1 MAIQQL
7 CGKRGGDVKC
17 SHLSTR
23 GGFKIMSNLA
33 QVVVEW
39 PLREFFEVS
48 GFFEVGLFE
57 IGKLF
62 EVRKCINNVD
72 RAKVKKKK
80 DCI

>member
-1 MAIQQL
+1 
-7 CGKRGGDVKC
+7 
-17 SHLSTR
+17 
-23 GGFKIMSNLA
+23 MSNLA